1 VRLALT
7 PRSVPFLQQPS
18 KYLKTQS
25 SSRSLIWH
33 TLRIWDGCRTQNA
46 FGIRGGFEVR
56 ILVAA
61 LVFVTFS
68 AAAVPVQAAEKED
81 AQAVGAGVL
90 APRPM
95 TASYASQPK
104 RPAILP
110 ALYVT
115 LGAMQAWDAY
125 ATNVALKAGAR
136 EANPAVAPF
145 AGNTGALIG
154 AKAAATVGTI
164 FFAERLWKKNKVA
177 AVVMLAA
184 INGATAAVSMH
195 NMRNAKVASGRH

>member
-1 VRLALT
+1 M
-7 PRSVPFLQQPS
+7 
-18 KYLKTQS
+18 
-25 SSRSLIWH
+25 
-33 TLRIWDGCRTQNA
+33 
-46 FGIRGGFEVR
+46 R

-61 LVFVTFS
+61 LVFAGLSVTTV
-68 AAAVPVQAAEKED
+68 ATHGAENEELQPVGPA
-81 AQAVGAGVL
+81 VL

-95 TASYASQPK
+95 KAAYVPQAK

-110 ALYVT
+110 ALYAS

-125 ATNVALKAGAR
+125 STNAALKAGAR
-136 EANPAVAPF
+136 EANPAVASF

-195 NMRNAKVASGRH
+195 NMRNARVAAAR

>member
-1 VRLALT
+1 M
-7 PRSVPFLQQPS
+7 
-18 KYLKTQS
+18 
-25 SSRSLIWH
+25 
-33 TLRIWDGCRTQNA
+33 
-46 FGIRGGFEVR
+46 R

-61 LVFVTFS
+61 LVVAGLSATAS
-68 AAAVPVQAAEKED
+68 AAHAAEKED
-81 AQAVGAGVL
+81 AQRAPATIL

-95 TASYASQPK
+95 TSSYAPQLK

-110 ALYVT
+110 ALYVS
-115 LGAMQAWDAY
+115 LGAVQAWDVY
-125 ATNVALKAGAR
+125 ATTAALRAGAR

-164 FFAERLWKKNKVA
+164 FFSERLWKKNKVA
-177 AVVMLAA
+177 AIVMLAA

-195 NMRNAKVASGRH
+195 NMRNARVAGATR

>member
-1 VRLALT
+1 M
-7 PRSVPFLQQPS
+7 
-18 KYLKTQS
+18 
-25 SSRSLIWH
+25 
-33 TLRIWDGCRTQNA
+33 RI
-46 FGIRGGFEVR
+46 F
-56 ILVAA
+56 VAA
-61 LVFVTFS
+61 LVFVGLGATS
-68 AAAVPVQAAEKED
+68 VAAHAAENET
-81 AQAVGAGVL
+81 APLAGASVP

-95 TASYASQPK
+95 ASSYAPPAK

-115 LGAMQAWDAY
+115 LGGMQAWDAF
-125 ATNVALKAGAR
+125 ATNAALKAGAR
-136 EANPAVAPF
+136 EANPTVAPF

-195 NMRNAKVASGRH
+195 NMRNARVAAARR

>member
-1 VRLALT
+1 MDMAHAPHRG
-7 PRSVPFLQQPS
+7 
-18 KYLKTQS
+18 
-25 SSRSLIWH
+25 
-33 TLRIWDGCRTQNA
+33 GCRTQNA
-46 FGIRGGFEVR
+46 SGHSREFDVR

-61 LVFVTFS
+61 LVFASVS
-68 AAAVPVQAAEKED
+68 ATAVAAHAAEKEEL
-81 AQAVGAGVL
+81 QPVGAVVL
-90 APRPM
+90 APRSM
-95 TASYASQPK
+95 TSTYVPQLK

-110 ALYVT
+110 ALYAT

-125 ATNVALKAGAR
+125 ATNAALKAGAR
-136 EANPAVAPF
+136 EANPAVASF

-177 AVVMLAA
+177 AIVMLAA

-195 NMRNAKVASGRH
+195 NMRNARVAAAR

>member
-1 VRLALT
+1 M
-7 PRSVPFLQQPS
+7 
-18 KYLKTQS
+18 K
-25 SSRSLIWH
+25 
-33 TLRIWDGCRTQNA
+33 
-46 FGIRGGFEVR
+46 

-61 LVFVTFS
+61 LVVAGLS
-68 AAAVPVQAAEKED
+68 ATAGAAHAAEKED
-81 AQAVGAGVL
+81 AQRAPGTIL

-95 TASYASQPK
+95 TAASYTPQSK

-110 ALYVT
+110 ALYVS

-125 ATNVALKAGAR
+125 ATNSALKAGAR

-164 FFAERLWKKNKVA
+164 FFSERLWKKNKVA
-177 AVVMLAA
+177 AIVMLAA

-195 NMRNAKVASGRH
+195 NMRNARVAGATR

>member
-1 VRLALT
+1 M
-7 PRSVPFLQQPS
+7 
-18 KYLKTQS
+18 
-25 SSRSLIWH
+25 
-33 TLRIWDGCRTQNA
+33 
-46 FGIRGGFEVR
+46 R

-61 LVFVTFS
+61 LVVAGLSATAS
-68 AAAVPVQAAEKED
+68 AAYAAEKED
-81 AQAVGAGVL
+81 AQRAPGTIL

-95 TASYASQPK
+95 TSSYAPQLK

-110 ALYVT
+110 ALYVS
-115 LGAMQAWDAY
+115 LGAVQAWDAY
-125 ATNVALKAGAR
+125 ATTAALRAGAR

-164 FFAERLWKKNKVA
+164 FFSERLWKKNKVA
-177 AVVMLAA
+177 AIVMLAA

-195 NMRNAKVASGRH
+195 NMRNARVAGATR

>member
-1 VRLALT
+1 M
-7 PRSVPFLQQPS
+7 
-18 KYLKTQS
+18 
-25 SSRSLIWH
+25 
-33 TLRIWDGCRTQNA
+33 
-46 FGIRGGFEVR
+46 R

-61 LVFVTFS
+61 ILFAGLS
-68 AAAVPVQAAEKED
+68 ATAVAAHAAENEN
-81 AQAVGAGVL
+81 AQPVAASTL

-95 TASYASQPK
+95 VASYVPQPK
-104 RPAILP
+104 RPAVLP
-110 ALYVT
+110 ALYAT

-125 ATNVALKAGAR
+125 ATNAALKAGAR

-145 AGNTGALIG
+145 AGNPGALIG

-195 NMRNAKVASGRH
+195 NMRNAKVAAGRR